1 MSSHSVS
8 RAPASF
14 TEDGSRSSAACKINR
29 RRVGPRRRE
38 TSPPPAPDRRSPR
51 TPAPA
56 LGRVWSTSSWT
67 GSRWGGPDAPR
78 SPAAAEW
85 TRSERTPEAGGWE
98 SGPCSCWPAL
108 STARCWPWS
117 GPSRPRRCPTRCAWG
132 EDMQDEPPMPLL
144 CSSDRYLS
152 FFRGSTPLSSSHR
165 DLPSNTFT
173 STTLTSSLGISA
185 WRGTEA
191 VSLGSKW
198 LKTPFEFCT

>member
-29 RRVGPRRRE
+29 RRVGPLRRE
-38 TSPPPAPDRRSPR
+38 TSPPPAPDRRSPH

-98 SGPCSCWPAL
+98 SGPCSRWPAL
-108 STARCWPWS
+108 RSTARCWPWS
-117 GPSRPRRCPTRCAWG
+117 GPSRPRRCPTRCAGAKTCRTSLRCRCCAPPTDTCPSSAAARLCLPRTGTCRRTRPPPPRWRLLWAGRPG
-132 EDMQDEPPMPLL
+132 EGQKLL
-144 CSSDRYLS
+144 A
-152 FFRGSTPLSSSHR
+152 
-165 DLPSNTFT
+165 
-173 STTLTSSLGISA
+173 LGQND
-185 WRGTEA
+185 
-191 VSLGSKW
+191 
-198 LKTPFEFCT
+198 